1 MTVFSIEP
9 RHRVS
14 YPKRMNSLII
24 KNRKIVKKT
33 RLNVLSCNFN
43 CKSSIVR
50 AVCSLI
56 FFSHNRL
63 AYWGMENRNFVKGTL
78 ILAPTNTLEIIF
90 HYLVQTTL
98 D

>member
-1 MTVFSIEP
+1 MTVFPIEP

-14 YPKRMNSLII
+14 YPKRRNSLII
-24 KNRKIVKKT
+24 KKQRKIVKKT

-43 CKSSIVR
+43 CKSTIVR

-56 FFSHNRL
+56 FFHITVLPIGGWKKPEFRQ
-63 AYWGMENRNFVKGTL
+63 G
-78 ILAPTNTLEIIF
+78 
-90 HYLVQTTL
+90 YLNPSP